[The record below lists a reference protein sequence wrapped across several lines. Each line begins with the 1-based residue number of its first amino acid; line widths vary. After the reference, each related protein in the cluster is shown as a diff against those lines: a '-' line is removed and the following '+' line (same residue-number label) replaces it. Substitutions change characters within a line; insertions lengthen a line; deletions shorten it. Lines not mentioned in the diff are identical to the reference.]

1 VTNAVLQ
8 TIRSLASDSDR
19 VQIAEVV
26 GCMMADGATMADVHS
41 ALIALQ
47 DAGLVVLYRNDHTRS
62 ITAGQHK
69 LAVMVGGCPRHLV
82 YLTA

>member
-1 VTNAVLQ
+1 MTNAVLA

-26 GCMMADGATMADVHS
+26 GCLEADGAKMADIHN

-47 DAGLVVLYRNDHTRS
+47 DACLVVLYRNDHTRS
-62 ITAGQHK
+62 ISKAQHAT
-69 LAVMVGGCPRHLV
+69 AVMVGGCPRHLV
-82 YLTA
+82 YLA